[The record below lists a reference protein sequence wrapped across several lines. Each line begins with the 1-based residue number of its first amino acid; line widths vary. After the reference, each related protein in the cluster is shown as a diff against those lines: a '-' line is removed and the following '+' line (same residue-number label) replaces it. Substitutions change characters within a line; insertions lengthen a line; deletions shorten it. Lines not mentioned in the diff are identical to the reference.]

1 MRNLDKDSP
10 RLNDVIRL
18 RTMAIALAIV
28 VLAGCGSAPG
38 PRRAISAATGPAA
51 GPVPGWRLSAGQFV
65 SERYGPDGTQFITLS
80 DTATGA
86 LVRRLLPATTS
97 DGMQVTGLAL
107 DRAGDLWI
115 TYSKGPDYQ
124 SNVAGGDPRPGS
136 CANQVDVVHAG
147 TGRVTVALRTGNNV
161 LIWGAQ
167 PSPDGRELVYRES
180 GCTAYETSYLQVK
193 SISSEQHWSI
203 GQGLPDCHL
212 LTGGV
217 WSSNGK
223 TLLVDY
229 GPPTTPYSY
238 DPSPGACTQWWAGRL
253 VLVNAGQSQ
262 SWLAGTTTVAD
273 PGCQIDAVGGMK
285 GGGALAIEGCGG
297 GPDFNGGPVRLLVIA
312 ADGRIARRM
321 TLGACADGTEIAMNQ
336 DGTAALIDAYFSCGP
351 AAQVTRLWEYRDG
364 MLRPISSAPGNGGA
378 LGLMAWRG

>member
-1 MRNLDKDSP
+1 
-10 RLNDVIRL
+10 
-18 RTMAIALAIV
+18 MAIALAIT
-28 VLAGCGSAPG
+28 VLAGCGSAAG
-38 PRRAISAATGPAA
+38 PQRAALTATGSAA

-65 SERYGPDGTQFITLS
+65 SERYSSDGTQFITLS
-80 DTATGA
+80 DAATGA
-86 LVRRLLPATTS
+86 VVRRLLPATAS
-97 DGMQVTGLAL
+97 GGMQVTGLAL
-107 DRAGDLWI
+107 DRGGDLWI

-124 SNVAGGDPRPGS
+124 GDVSNGDPRPGS

-147 TGRVTVALRTGNNV
+147 TGLVTVALRTGGNV

-193 SISSEQHWSI
+193 GIWSEQHWSI

-212 LTGGV
+212 LAGAA
-217 WSSNGK
+217 WSVNGR

-238 DPSPGACTQWWAGRL
+238 DPSPGGCPQWWAGRL
-253 VLVNAGQSQ
+253 VRVSAEIGQ
-262 SWLAGTTTVAD
+262 SWLAGPTVLAD
-273 PGCQIDAVGGMK
+273 PGCQIDAVGGTN

-297 GPDFNGGPVRLLVIA
+297 GPDFNSGPVRLLIIG

-321 TLGACADGTEIAMNQ
+321 TLGACADGSEIAMNQ
-336 DGTAALIDAYFSCGP
+336 VGTAALIGTYFGCDP
-351 AAQVTRLWEYRDG
+351 AGQVSRLWEYRDG
-364 MLRPISSAPGNGGA
+364 TLRTITSMPGNGGA
-378 LGLMAWRG
+378 EGMLAWLG